1 MLELRDVEVRYG
13 TTPAVRGV
21 DLRVN
26 HGEAVGLIGANGAGK
41 TSTLKAITGVLP
53 VYRGVVELEERPL
66 VGLSPE
72 AIVRRGVALVPEGRR
87 IFAGLSVEE
96 NLRLAAA
103 VDPKGSEERIEEAFE
118 WFPGLRQYRT
128 KTAGQLSG
136 GEQQQLAVARALM
149 TKPRLLLLDE
159 PSLGLAPLI
168 VEAVFHLLAELRR
181 TGLTILLVE
190 QNARKTIRFCDRTYV
205 MTTGRISF
213 EGTSESFAS
222 VGRRALEGA
231 YFG

>member
-1 MLELRDVEVRYG
+1 
-13 TTPAVRGV
+13 
-21 DLRVN
+21 
-26 HGEAVGLIGANGAGK
+26 
-41 TSTLKAITGVLP
+41 
-53 VYRGVVELEERPL
+53 
-66 VGLSPE
+66 
-72 AIVRRGVALVPEGRR
+72 
-87 IFAGLSVEE
+87 
-96 NLRLAAA
+96 
-103 VDPKGSEERIEEAFE
+103 
-118 WFPGLRQYRT
+118 
-128 KTAGQLSG
+128 
-136 GEQQQLAVARALM
+136 M